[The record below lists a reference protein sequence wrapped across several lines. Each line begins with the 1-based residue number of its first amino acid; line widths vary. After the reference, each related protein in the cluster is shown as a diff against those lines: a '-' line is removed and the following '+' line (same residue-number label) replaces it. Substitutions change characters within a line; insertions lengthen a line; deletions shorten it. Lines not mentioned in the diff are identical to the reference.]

1 MRPESVEHYKKL
13 DQLLSDIIR
22 VYRHLLAI
30 VRKERE
36 ILVASKL
43 DDLNENNK
51 AKEAMLLKARA
62 LEEARLQCCRELAL
76 LEGLEPDETKL
87 LDFARHFGGD
97 EGEKLRRVHSVLD
110 LVIKRVREFNQ
121 HNEALVHSALNTI
134 TGAMTDI
141 RETIA
146 PKKTYQ
152 KGGKLASSNPGSGNL
167 VRKEI

>member
-1 MRPESVEHYKKL
+1 MRPESLEHYKKL
-13 DQLLSDIIR
+13 DQLLSDVIR
-22 VYRHLLAI
+22 VYRHLLAV

-36 ILVASKL
+36 ILISSNL

-51 AKEAMLLKARA
+51 AKEAMLLKARS
-62 LEEARLQCCRELAL
+62 LEEERQQCCRELAL
-76 LEGLEPDETKL
+76 LEGLEPDNTKL
-87 LDFARHFGGD
+87 LDFARHFGGE

-121 HNEALVHSALNTI
+121 QNELLVHSALDTI

-141 RETIA
+141 KETIA

-152 KGGKLASSNPGSGNL
+152 KGGKMASANPGSGSL